1 MALDALTDAL
11 RPYVEDRLRA
21 THGDDWVVVVRKGFQ
36 SDRQQQEIPD
46 DIAHWDAHALLSVM
60 WDHWNAVFRR
70 HLGLFERSLVAELRA
85 FRNRWAHQKG
95 FNFDD
100 TYRLLDS
107 VQRLLTRIE
116 ASNVSRISE
125 LKFEILREEFGESI
139 NSEAREKENR
149 RERWVAAGVYASCG
163 SVFVYLI
170 PNTMNQVMP
179 GNPGIIGAVTTAVT
193 LGFAYL
199 IYMRVKH
206 RPIQVGPHEC
216 RRCRRIIYGTSCPYC
231 SSPPIFDSAEFRVVG
246 SEAEDEALETRRPLP
261 R

>member
-1 MALDALTDAL
+1 MALDALTEAL
-11 RPYVEDRLRA
+11 RPYVEGRLRA
-21 THGDDWVVVVRKGFQ
+21 THGDDWIVVVRKGFQ
-36 SDRQQQEIPD
+36 SDRQQQELPD
-46 DIAHWDAHALLSVM
+46 EIAHWDAHALLSVM
-60 WDHWNAVFRR
+60 WDHWNSVFRR

-116 ASNVSRISE
+116 ADNVSRISE

-149 RERWVAAGVYASCG
+149 RERWVAAGVYAACG
-163 SVFVYLI
+163 AVFVYLI
-170 PNTMNQVMP
+170 PGTMNQLMP
-179 GNPGIIGAVTTAVT
+179 GNPGIIGAVTTVVA

-199 IYMRVKH
+199 IYTRVKH
-206 RPIQVGPHEC
+206 RPVQVGPREC

-231 SSPPIFDSAEFRVVG
+231 SSPPVFDSAEFRLSD
-246 SEAEDEALETRRPLP
+246 SESEEDAVEVRRPLP

>member
-11 RPYVEDRLRA
+11 RPYVEERLKA
-21 THGDDWVVVVRKGFQ
+21 THGDDWVAVVRKGFQ
-36 SDRQQQEIPD
+36 SDRQQQDLSDEIGN
-46 DIAHWDAHALLSVM
+46 WDAHALLSVM
-60 WDHWNAVFRR
+60 WDHWNSVFRR

-116 ASNVSRISE
+116 AENVSRISE
-125 LKFEILREEFGESI
+125 LKFEILREEFGDSI
-139 NSEAREKENR
+139 NSEAQAKEDL

-163 SVFVYLI
+163 AVFAYLI
-170 PNTMNQVMP
+170 WNTLTQLMPN
-179 GNPGIIGAVTTAVT
+179 NPGIIGAVTTAVA

-199 IYMRVKH
+199 IYMRVRH
-206 RPIQVGPHEC
+206 RTVQVGPHEC

-231 SSPPIFDSAEFRVVG
+231 NSPPIFDSAEFRMSE
-246 SEAEDEALETRRPLP
+246 SEADEDPVETRRPLP